1 MKDEI
6 IVVTGAGGFIAQ
18 KLIHAL
24 KESNPQCVIRG
35 IDIIPGSYSGCD
47 ESAVCD
53 LSEEIKEDSILHKVL
68 ADADVVYHLAGKVH
82 SLSEVHGDDEE
93 YWRIN
98 VTGSRNLLEV
108 ARKNSIKRFVFFS
121 SVKVFGERQMNA
133 GIRPLS
139 ETDDAQPDTPY
150 GKTKLEFERI
160 LCRDCG
166 EITPV
171 ILRLAMVYGPN
182 SKGNLK
188 KLINAVKKGIPIP
201 LPEFHN
207 KRSMVDVRDVIR
219 VAVLVGQTDSPAK
232 GLYQVTDGNVYTT
245 RQTLDF
251 IREACGKH
259 PLFFAIPKPFFIIPA
274 KLGDLIGRLLGRRF
288 FFDSDSLNKLAGNAW
303 FSSDR
308 IKQELHFVPE
318 WDLHKS
324 LLSEYIKNGE
334 NK

>member
-1 MKDEI
+1 MSNEI

-24 KESNPQCVIRG
+24 KENNPQCIIRG

-47 ESAVCD
+47 ESIVCD
-53 LSEEIKEDSILHKVL
+53 LSEEIKEDSVLHKALVN
-68 ADADVVYHLAGKVH
+68 ADVVYHLAGKVH
-82 SLSEVHGDDEE
+82 SLSEVRGDDDE

-98 VTGSRNLLEV
+98 VTGSKNLLE
-108 ARKNSIKRFVFFS
+108 ASRQNNIKRFVFFS
-121 SVKVFGERQMNA
+121 SVKVFGERQMNS
-133 GIRPLS
+133 GLKPLS
-139 ETDDAQPDTPY
+139 ETDDAIPDTPY

-160 LCRDCG
+160 LCQECG
-166 EITPV
+166 TITPV
-171 ILRLAMVYGPN
+171 ILRLSMVYGPN

-188 KLINAVKKGIPIP
+188 RMISAVKKGIPIP

-219 VAVLVGQTDSPAK
+219 VAVLVGQTESSAK

-245 RQTLDF
+245 RQTLDY
-251 IREACGKH
+251 IREACGKP

-274 KLGDLIGRLLGRRF
+274 KIGDMIGKILGKRF

-303 FSSDR
+303 FSSDK
-308 IKQELHFVPE
+308 IKQDLCFVPK

-324 LLSEYIKNGE
+324 LLSEY
-334 NK
+334 NKGTNK